1 MPSAPFGTPAEGYR
15 IHCAET
21 PAVTI
26 DTRIAAIAAR
36 IAAVYAARH
45 DAECG
50 SFLIASSLATVVVG
64 LVHGQAPAP
73 KFLEP
78 SPLPPLFFREPW
90 RQSRPFDASTGFR
103 PEAGITPAAV
113 TNPQLELRLYDP
125 NAKNV
130 PAYLKNPPPGSGPVD
145 WDGPSCIQL
154 GGYNQNP
161 PPAKVVAGQPSD
173 PPNLWTGVCQT
184 PVAAT
189 LRHRESF
196 VNLTGA
202 ARDPVG
208 DAHLGISRRAAGGEA
223 GRRHAGWWA
232 TTPKARQTANSGL
245 FVESEFA
252 IANVRWLPL
261 DITRVVTRGQT
272 WVAPDLSRVDEV
284 GFADLLP
291 GSGHGWGGFVNVG
304 TDRGVRTVGEEIG
317 QGQRLRAIG
326 QSARVRDVRGPS
338 IVRRAIG

>member
-1 MPSAPFGTPAEGYR
+1 MLLAMSR
-15 IHCAET
+15 LRLH
-21 PAVTI
+21 
-26 DTRIAAIAAR
+26 
-36 IAAVYAARH
+36 
-45 DAECG
+45 
-50 SFLIASSLATVVVG
+50 LIASFLATVVVG

-90 RQSRPFDASTGFR
+90 RQTRPFDASTGFR

-113 TNPQLELRLYDP
+113 ANPQLELRLYDP

-130 PAYLKNPPPGSGPVD
+130 PGYLKNPPPGSGAVD

-161 PPAKVVAGQPSD
+161 APAKVVAGQPSD
-173 PPNLWTGVCQT
+173 PPNLWTGVCQSA
-184 PVAAT
+184 VAAT

-202 ARDPVG
+202 ARIRWVTRTSGFHVVRPVVRLADGPWLVG
-208 DAHLGISRRAAGGEA
+208 DHAEGG
-223 GRRHAGWWA
+223 
-232 TTPKARQTANSGL
+232 QTANSGL

-261 DITRVVTRGQT
+261 DIARVVTRGQT
-272 WVAPDLSRVDEV
+272 WVTPDLSRVDEV

-304 TDRGVRTVGEEIG
+304 RIEVYG
-317 QGQRLRAIG
+317 QAVKR
-326 QSARVRDVRGPS
+326 
-338 IVRRAIG
+338 

>member
-1 MPSAPFGTPAEGYR
+1 MLQAM
-15 IHCAET
+15 
-21 PAVTI
+21 
-26 DTRIAAIAAR
+26 TRLR
-36 IAAVYAARH
+36 V
-45 DAECG
+45 
-50 SFLIASSLATVVVG
+50 FLMASSLATAAGG

-78 SPLPPLFFREPW
+78 APLPPLFFREPW

-103 PEAGITPAAV
+103 PEAGVTAAAV

-125 NAKNV
+125 NAKNI
-130 PAYLKNPPPGSGPVD
+130 PAYLKNPPPGSIPVD

-154 GGYNQNP
+154 AGYNQNP
-161 PPAKVVAGQPSD
+161 PPVKVVAGQPSD

-196 VNLTGA
+196 VNLTGP
-202 ARDPVG
+202 ARIRWVTRTSGFHVVRPVVKLADGTWLVG
-208 DAHLGISRRAAGGEA
+208 DHAAGGESS
-223 GRRHAGWWA
+223 
-232 TTPKARQTANSGL
+232 NSGL

-252 IANVRWLPL
+252 IANLRWLPL
-261 DITRVVTRGQT
+261 DITRVVTRGQA
-272 WVAPDLSRVDEV
+272 WVVPDLSRVDEV

-304 TDRGVRTVGEEIG
+304 RIEVYGLPVKR
-317 QGQRLRAIG
+317 
-326 QSARVRDVRGPS
+326 
-338 IVRRAIG
+338 

>member
-1 MPSAPFGTPAEGYR
+1 MLHAMTKMR
-15 IHCAET
+15 CLL
-21 PAVTI
+21 V
-26 DTRIAAIAAR
+26 
-36 IAAVYAARH
+36 
-45 DAECG
+45 
-50 SFLIASSLATVVVG
+50 ASSFVAVIGG
-64 LVHGQAPAP
+64 LVQGQAPAP

-78 SPLPPLFFREPW
+78 SPGTPLFFREPW

-103 PEAGITPAAV
+103 PEAGVTAAAV

-130 PAYLKNPPPGSGPVD
+130 PAYLKNPPTGSIPVD

-154 GGYNQNP
+154 AGYNQNP
-161 PPAKVVAGQPSD
+161 PPPKVVAGAPSD
-173 PPNLWTGVCQT
+173 PPNLWTGVCQS

-202 ARDPVG
+202 ARVRWVTRTSGFHVVRPVVKLADGTWLVG
-208 DAHLGISRRAAGGEA
+208 DHGDGG
-223 GRRHAGWWA
+223 
-232 TTPKARQTANSGL
+232 QSANSGL

-261 DITRVVTRGQT
+261 DITRVVTRGQA
-272 WVAPDLSRVDEV
+272 WVVPDLSRVDEV

-291 GSGHGWGGFVNVG
+291 GSGHGWGGFVNV
-304 TDRGVRTVGEEIG
+304 
-317 QGQRLRAIG
+317 
-326 QSARVRDVRGPS
+326 ARIEVYGLSVKR
-338 IVRRAIG
+338 